1 MELKKIIHAVT
12 KTIVIVVFWIIFLID
27 LLLSPVISFKEIAF
41 ALVKA
46 IVLSGIFWVLFV
58 MLVDTFLKTILMDA
72 KEKQVNRVDGGLSYH
87 VTEPSPEEQAWL
99 KTQEK
104 EKARAEAQAE
114 AEAEAQ
120 AQAQA
125 AQAAVRK

>member
-1 MELKKIIHAVT
+1 MELRKITHAIT

-27 LLLSPVISFKEIAF
+27 LLLSPTISFKEIAF

-58 MLVDTFLKTILMDA
+58 MLVDTFLKTVLMDA

-87 VTEPSPEEQAWL
+87 VTEPSAEELAWL

-104 EKARAEAQAE
+104 EKAQAE
-114 AEAEAQ
+114 AAEAQ
-120 AQAQA
+120 AQAHAA
-125 AQAAVRK
+125 AQAAARK

>member
-1 MELKKIIHAVT
+1 MELRKITHAVT

-27 LLLSPVISFKEIAF
+27 LLLSPIISFREIAF

-72 KEKQVNRVDGGLSYH
+72 KEKHVNRVEGGLSYH
-87 VTEPSPEEQAWL
+87 VTEPSAEELAWL
-99 KTQEK
+99 KTQEQTK
-104 EKARAEAQAE
+104 ERE
-114 AEAEAQ
+114 EAQ

-125 AQAAVRK
+125 QLQAQAQEKAAGK

>member
-1 MELKKIIHAVT
+1 MELRKITHAIT

-27 LLLSPVISFKEIAF
+27 LLLSPIISFREIAF

-58 MLVDTFLKTILMDA
+58 MLVDTFLKTVLMDA
-72 KEKQVNRVDGGLSYH
+72 KEKNVNRVDGGLSYH
-87 VTEPSPEEQAWL
+87 VTEPSAEELAWM

-104 EKARAEAQAE
+104 EKNQEHAAL
-114 AEAEAQ
+114 AQ
-120 AQAQA
+120 AQQAQTQ
-125 AQAAVRK
+125 AQGQATGK

>member
-1 MELKKIIHAVT
+1 MEFKKITHAIT

-27 LLLSPVISFKEIAF
+27 LLLSPIISFKEIAF

-46 IVLSGIFWVLFV
+46 IVLSGIFWVLFI

-72 KEKQVNRVDGGLSYH
+72 KEKNVNRVEGGLSYH
-87 VTEPSPEEQAWL
+87 VTEPSAEELAWL

-104 EKARAEAQAE
+104 EKEKENEHATL
-114 AEAEAQ
+114 AQ
-120 AQAQA
+120 AQAPQGKA
-125 AQAAVRK
+125 AEK